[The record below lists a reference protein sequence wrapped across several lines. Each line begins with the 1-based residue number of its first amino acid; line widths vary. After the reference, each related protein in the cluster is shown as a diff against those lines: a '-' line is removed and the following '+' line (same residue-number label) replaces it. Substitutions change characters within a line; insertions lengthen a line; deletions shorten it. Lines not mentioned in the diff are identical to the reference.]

1 MSELQPTAEVGSSE
15 GPTDD
20 LDAGAARTHR
30 LKIWGWR
37 GLLFYA
43 LTTFTLLLIG
53 VIPRNRQVLVVL
65 VAATVL
71 GVGLILLSARLSR
84 SLGPIGMAALI
95 LPVAV
100 WGLSLVMV
108 QRPLGF
114 RLALIN
120 SMPPSL
126 IYRSTSY
133 SLVRTTS
140 GDGYR
145 CVPRAAVLGSIRV
158 IGTMPT
164 HPMGPPLPVFAV
176 GGDPQPVDLVVRQA
190 PGCYVQYEA
199 PQLIG

>member
-1 MSELQPTAEVGSSE
+1 
-15 GPTDD
+15 
-20 LDAGAARTHR
+20 
-30 LKIWGWR
+30 
-37 GLLFYA
+37 
-43 LTTFTLLLIG
+43 
-53 VIPRNRQVLVVL
+53 
-65 VAATVL
+65 
-71 GVGLILLSARLSR
+71 
-84 SLGPIGMAALI
+84 MAALI

-133 SLVRTTS
+133 SLIRTTN

-176 GGDPQPVDLVVRQA
+176 GGDPQPVDLVVRQGGA
-190 PGCYVQYEA
+190 AAV
-199 PQLIG
+199 LIDQSRDADLLVVGSRGHGGFAGLILGSVSTACAEHAHCPVLVVHGTRARTANPVERAALDL